1 MIEVMF
7 QIRKDGFK
15 DHPAVIEQLDLVP
28 EEDQF
33 THLLT
38 LDSAK
43 DTQDILSN
51 YTYIYS
57 EIIFYL
63 NIFVFLDVYKFDT
76 DFESNEERY
85 KSLRAEI
92 LGSDNEDDSGSENDG
107 DDDDDDDDDDEED
120 DGEEKGTILF
130 NLK

>member
-43 DTQDILSN
+43 DPQDILSIDLYN
-51 YTYIYS
+51 FKQKYIF
-57 EIIFYL
+57 IF
-63 NIFVFLDVYKFDT
+63 T
-76 DFESNEERY
+76 
-85 KSLRAEI
+85 
-92 LGSDNEDDSGSENDG
+92 
-107 DDDDDDDDDDEED
+107 
-120 DGEEKGTILF
+120 
-130 NLK
+130 LKTFCCRCI

>member
-15 DHPAVIEQLDLVP
+15 DHSAVVEELDLVP

-43 DTQDILSN
+43 DPQDILSN
-51 YTYIYS
+51 YLLIFINNYIIS
-57 EIIFYL
+57 
-63 NIFVFLDVYKFDT
+63 K
-76 DFESNEERY
+76 
-85 KSLRAEI
+85 
-92 LGSDNEDDSGSENDG
+92 
-107 DDDDDDDDDDEED
+107 
-120 DGEEKGTILF
+120 
-130 NLK
+130 

>member
-38 LDSAK
+38 LESAK
-43 DTQDILSN
+43 DTQDILSK
-51 YTYIYS
+51 YS
-57 EIIFYL
+57 F
-63 NIFVFLDVYKFDT
+63 
-76 DFESNEERY
+76 
-85 KSLRAEI
+85 I
-92 LGSDNEDDSGSENDG
+92 L
-107 DDDDDDDDDDEED
+107 
-120 DGEEKGTILF
+120 K
-130 NLK
+130 

>member
-43 DTQDILSN
+43 EPQDILSN
-51 YTYIYS
+51 I
-57 EIIFYL
+57 
-63 NIFVFLDVYKFDT
+63 KF
-76 DFESNEERY
+76 
-85 KSLRAEI
+85 I
-92 LGSDNEDDSGSENDG
+92 L
-107 DDDDDDDDDDEED
+107 
-120 DGEEKGTILF
+120 K
-130 NLK
+130 

>member
-7 QIRKDGFK
+7 QVRKDGFK

-43 DTQDILSN
+43 DPQDILSK
-51 YTYIYS
+51 YIL
-57 EIIFYL
+57 ILYL
-63 NIFVFLDVYKFDT
+63 YKYF
-76 DFESNEERY
+76 
-85 KSLRAEI
+85 
-92 LGSDNEDDSGSENDG
+92 
-107 DDDDDDDDDDEED
+107 
-120 DGEEKGTILF
+120 
-130 NLK
+130 

>member
-1 MIEVMF
+1 MF

-43 DTQDILSN
+43 DPQDILSN
-51 YTYIYS
+51 YYLLYFLLIV
-57 EIIFYL
+57 FYL
-63 NIFVFLDVYKFDT
+63 
-76 DFESNEERY
+76 
-85 KSLRAEI
+85 
-92 LGSDNEDDSGSENDG
+92 
-107 DDDDDDDDDDEED
+107 
-120 DGEEKGTILF
+120 
-130 NLK
+130 

>member
-15 DHPAVIEQLDLVP
+15 DHSAVIDQLDLVP

-43 DTQDILSN
+43 DPQDILSN
-51 YTYIYS
+51 YLFVLKQYFLFFI
-57 EIIFYL
+57 EYL
-63 NIFVFLDVYKFDT
+63 CFRCL
-76 DFESNEERY
+76 
-85 KSLRAEI
+85 
-92 LGSDNEDDSGSENDG
+92 
-107 DDDDDDDDDDEED
+107 
-120 DGEEKGTILF
+120 
-130 NLK
+130 

>member
-43 DTQDILSN
+43 DPQDILSN
-51 YTYIYS
+51 YTYYYF
-57 EIIFYL
+57 EIIFYM
-63 NIFVFLDVYKFDT
+63 K
-76 DFESNEERY
+76 
-85 KSLRAEI
+85 K
-92 LGSDNEDDSGSENDG
+92 
-107 DDDDDDDDDDEED
+107 
-120 DGEEKGTILF
+120 LF
-130 NLK
+130 FFRCI

>member
-43 DTQDILSN
+43 EPQDILSN
-51 YTYIYS
+51 YLYI
-57 EIIFYL
+57 
-63 NIFVFLDVYKFDT
+63 VV
-76 DFESNEERY
+76 
-85 KSLRAEI
+85 
-92 LGSDNEDDSGSENDG
+92 
-107 DDDDDDDDDDEED
+107 
-120 DGEEKGTILF
+120 
-130 NLK
+130 

>member
-43 DTQDILSN
+43 DPQDILSN
-51 YTYIYS
+51 YYFLKIFFYNIY
-57 EIIFYL
+57 
-63 NIFVFLDVYKFDT
+63 V
-76 DFESNEERY
+76 
-85 KSLRAEI
+85 I
-92 LGSDNEDDSGSENDG
+92 L
-107 DDDDDDDDDDEED
+107 
-120 DGEEKGTILF
+120 KL
-130 NLK
+130 